1 MDNNKLID
9 RYKVIVDNISY
20 KYKYDN
26 NIRHLLYIIV
36 PAFIKK
42 YGVDRE
48 KLIINTFDNV
58 KVFISDSKSYII
70 NAFYTSIPRYIGD
83 KIITDKMI
91 VINNY
96 EKISLVNLLDNLVHE
111 FNHAVNS
118 YNNEIKYLDGK
129 LYLRTGLT
137 WSIYD
142 KNSLRPIMKDN
153 SYVLEEI
160 INTKQTEDVI
170 DIIKSFNFVDDIISN
185 TIYSINNETSDNY
198 SSKAYYLES
207 YICRE
212 ILSNKTFISTL
223 ENLRISGNVSDI
235 EDWFDNITSIDGS
248 YNKFI
253 SYLNKIFNIEMELS
267 KTKYFKK
274 FKINRIRDMSRKV
287 INIISDFNSNTN
299 YN

>member
-142 KNSLRPIMKDN
+142 KKDLQPIMKDD

-160 INTKQTEDVI
+160 INTKQTEDII
-170 DIIKSFNFVDDIISN
+170 DIIKKFNINNSLISN
-185 TIYSINNETSDNY
+185 TIYSINNETNNNY

-207 YICRE
+207 YICKR
-212 ILSNKTFISTL
+212 ILNNRTFISTL
-223 ENLRISGNVSDI
+223 ESLRISGNVSDI
-235 EDWFDNITSIDGS
+235 EGWFDNITSNGI
-248 YNKFI
+248 YNKLI
-253 SYLNKIFNIEMELS
+253 NYLNKVLSIQMDLS
-267 KTKYFKK
+267 KVRCFKRL
-274 FKINRIRDMSRKV
+274 KINKLRDLSKKIMY
-287 INIISDFNSNTN
+287 IIDEFDSNCN
-299 YN
+299 YS